1 MEKQRDLLIDILK
14 ILAIIMV
21 ITSHTWTTDLMF
33 DHIAVPLFLVITGY
47 NFSRRW
53 KNNVIDYKLYYDKT
67 RFLTNIFKFLFPYF
81 FLVIFQI
88 ILRIIA

>member
-47 NFSRRW
+47 NFSRR
-53 KNNVIDYKLYYDKT
+53 
-67 RFLTNIFKFLFPYF
+67 
-81 FLVIFQI
+81 
-88 ILRIIA
+88 